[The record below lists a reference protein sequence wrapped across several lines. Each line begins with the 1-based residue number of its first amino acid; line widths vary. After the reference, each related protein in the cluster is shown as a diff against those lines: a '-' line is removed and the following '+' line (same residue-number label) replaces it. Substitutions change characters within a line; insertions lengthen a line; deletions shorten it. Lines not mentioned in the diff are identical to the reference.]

1 MCKYCQ
7 DTVLPLGTIDE
18 RAAGENS
25 AHGGRRSDVQER
37 AIRIVNTGH
46 AKLGLFFVRKSD
58 YNNTEKPLSGAAG
71 GRIAQCSKNHGEKRA
86 I

>member
-18 RAAGENS
+18 RAAGENG

-58 YNNTEKPLSGAAG
+58 YNDTAKPLGGAAG
-71 GRIAQCSKNHGEKRA
+71 GRIAQCSKDHGEKRA